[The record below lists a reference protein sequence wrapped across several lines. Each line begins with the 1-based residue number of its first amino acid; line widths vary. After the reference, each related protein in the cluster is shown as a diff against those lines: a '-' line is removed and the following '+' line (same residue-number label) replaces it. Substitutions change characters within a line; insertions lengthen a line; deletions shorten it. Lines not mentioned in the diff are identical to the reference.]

1 MQHQKNLI
9 VEKLSHKATD
19 LATYNFS
26 IPHNYII
33 YFEKEDNPALNI
45 YIRKNHDDLKTK
57 FLKLG
62 YNFMFLPFLVTG
74 VMGIDQLLEY
84 YVPQLSNFDIL
95 DKVKSD
101 YAMAIIGNSL
111 YKGIEDAWELS
122 NEKEYNP
129 LSYNYNAILEWL
141 QYKGKMNSGFL
152 LFGYPES
159 TISVADHFYNQNTK
173 GDFRLFF
180 EEFESYLIE
189 ANELDVFDFS
199 TGDAM
204 LTASH
209 NIADLDD
216 ETKRIIEEFEI
227 KLSELKD
234 SGQLLLVV
242 PILKEILNQ
251 QTQKIDLENVSTLE
265 INEQNKIWLPY
276 FKKEVE
282 MSHLTKSIYFL
293 FLKYPEGISL
303 KELQGYKKE
312 LFEIYKAVSNQ
323 LNHDKMVKSVED
335 VLDLET
341 KSIYTH
347 LSRIKSS
354 YYKIMDQ
361 SYAYNYIVSGSGEQN
376 RKVLLSPKSVHWN
389 SYGSIEDYEL

>member
-45 YIRKNHDDLKTK
+45 YIRKNHDDLKNK

-84 YVPQLSNFDIL
+84 YVPQLSNFDIS

-101 YAMAIIGNSL
+101 YAMAILGNSL

-141 QYKGKMNSGFL
+141 QYKGETNSGFL

-376 RKVLLSPKSVHWN
+376 RKVLLSPKSVHWK